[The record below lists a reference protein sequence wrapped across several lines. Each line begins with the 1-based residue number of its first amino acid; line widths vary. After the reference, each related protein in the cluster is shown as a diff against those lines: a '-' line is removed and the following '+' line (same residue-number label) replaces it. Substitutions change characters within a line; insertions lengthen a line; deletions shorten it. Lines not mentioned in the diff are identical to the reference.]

1 MPTDS
6 MELLQLLASI
16 PAILVYIRIRVARAQ
31 ARKGTE
37 RSLWRLKHR
46 SVTRSL
52 RSFFRFVSFP
62 FPPPL
67 PSPRFFVSFRF
78 TFASFIRV
86 PRNHLANKGE
96 NDIGGKIAR
105 VRLDDTIFHRF
116 FSTDDPHRG
125 NIVRLSSVLSTDLH
139 ETCFNSNRSTQIFVY
154 YVFYIYIYNS
164 CFFFLILSL
173 IDRISWRNFNFNSE
187 SHSVP
192 LKKSENKK
200 GRKIWWRSYL

>member
-1 MPTDS
+1 MSDAYGQYGASPVISIYSGYPCVYTYPCGARTS
-6 MELLQLLASI
+6 PKGNRAVIMEIETPFGNTFAS
-16 PAILVYIRIRVARAQ
+16 LF
-31 ARKGTE
+31 
-37 RSLWRLKHR
+37 L
-46 SVTRSL
+46 SL
-52 RSFFRFVSFP
+52 RFLSFP
-62 FPPPL
+62 PSP

-105 VRLDDTIFHRF
+105 VRLDDTIFHGF

-173 IDRISWRNFNFNSE
+173 IDRIS
-187 SHSVP
+187 
-192 LKKSENKK
+192 
-200 GRKIWWRSYL
+200 